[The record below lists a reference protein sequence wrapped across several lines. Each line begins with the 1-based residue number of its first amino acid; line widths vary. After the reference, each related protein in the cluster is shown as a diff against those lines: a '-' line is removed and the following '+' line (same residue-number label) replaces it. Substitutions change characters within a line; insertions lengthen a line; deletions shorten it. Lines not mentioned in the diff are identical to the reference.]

1 MKSKIF
7 VPTLAVLQVCTLL
20 AVSPALAQPAPA
32 TAPTAATQPRPQTEM
47 EKKAIEYLLA
57 RQDANGAWLA
67 QVGPGVTALVT
78 RGLIQSGK
86 PADDPVVQRAMK
98 YLESTHQSDGGYYV
112 GGQPTYHTAIVLSL
126 LARMPGETYATQIK
140 KAQAFLEAGQAGAT
154 AGAKD
159 ERGNVVDKS
168 HSWYGGWGYGGGGRP
183 DMSNSHFV
191 IEALR
196 DSGVKASDPVMERAL
211 TFLTHMQESE
221 QNDQA
226 WSTGL
231 TDGGFIYAMGWNA
244 QHNFYGQSSAP
255 DTERDGKQVLT
266 TYGSMTYAGLKSM
279 LYCDLKKDDPRV
291 TAVLK
296 WVRDHWTLE
305 INPGVGNTQ
314 GLYYYYLTLASGLSA
329 WNGDVIVD
337 AKGVRHD
344 WRAEYEAQMKS
355 VQHPD
360 GSYANN
366 TADRWMEQVP
376 ELATAY
382 VVLGLQH
389 VRQTS
394 EKR

>member
-1 MKSKIF
+1 M
-7 VPTLAVLQVCTLL
+7 TLA
-20 AVSPALAQPAPA
+20 AAPALAQSAPA
-32 TAPTAATQPRPQTEM
+32 TLTAPLTQARAQTEM
-47 EKKAIEYLLA
+47 EKKAVAYLLS

-86 PADDPVVQRAMK
+86 PADDPVIKKAMA
-98 YLESTHQSDGGYYV
+98 YIESTRQSDGGYYV

-126 LARMPGETYATQIK
+126 LARMPGDHYAAQIK
-140 KAQAFLEAGQAGAT
+140 QAQAFLEAGQAGAT
-154 AGAKD
+154 TGGKD
-159 ERGNVVDKS
+159 DRGNAIDKN
-168 HSWYGGWGYGGGGRP
+168 HSWYGGWGYGGGGGGGRP
-183 DMSNSHFV
+183 DMSNTHFV
-191 IEALR
+191 VEALR
-196 DSGVKASDPVMERAL
+196 DSGVKASDPVMEWAL
-211 TFLTHMQESE
+211 TFLTHMQASE

-226 WSTGL
+226 WSSGL

-244 QHNFYGQSSAP
+244 KHNFYGQSSAP
-255 DTERDGKQVLT
+255 DTERDGKQILT

-291 TAVLK
+291 TSVLK
-296 WVRDHWTLE
+296 WVKNNWTLE

-329 WNGDVIVD
+329 WGGDVIVD
-337 AKGVRHD
+337 AKNVRHD
-344 WRAEYEAQMKS
+344 WRTEYEAKMKA

-360 GSYANN
+360 GSYAND

-389 VRQTS
+389 IRQADGTH
-394 EKR
+394 